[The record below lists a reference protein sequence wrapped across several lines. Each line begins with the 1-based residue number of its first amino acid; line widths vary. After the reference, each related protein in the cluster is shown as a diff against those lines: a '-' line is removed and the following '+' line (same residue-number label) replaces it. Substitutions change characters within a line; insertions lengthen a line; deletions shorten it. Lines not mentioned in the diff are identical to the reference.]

1 MLIKKR
7 ESAAQQQDASKNP
20 PGANAGL
27 IKVEGGAEEQKQQ
40 VQYTGYNDQA
50 LIAGLDADMQEQI
63 SAKKRRL
70 IN

>member
-7 ESAAQQQDASKNP
+7 ESAAQQQDARKNP

-27 IKVEGGAEEQKQQ
+27 KVEDGAEEQKQQ
-40 VQYTGYNDQA
+40 IQYTGYNDQA